1 MNTSFSKRRYL
12 SEANERLEK
21 RFLQSKKV
29 IIEGSEVESDFN
41 TADMISLTHDILKDS
56 GAQFN
61 IGDYVNVGDNPMC
74 IPDNDESGILSKIF
88 DFSNNLGTTT
98 ELESTIGDVL
108 QGQPVGGI
116 QIPDKLKNDA
126 AVMLAGLLAADESE
140 STEITE
146 QGKGINYKKR
156 ARQQN
161 SKRFKRKH
169 SKCYRKHKFK

>member
-1 MNTSFSKRRYL
+1 MSFSKKRHL
-12 SEANERLEK
+12 SEVNERLEK
-21 RFLQSKKV
+21 RFLESK
-29 IIEGSEVESDFN
+29 ILNEAPEVQPSVN
-41 TADMISLTHDILKDS
+41 PSQILTLTQEILKQN

-61 IGDYVNVGDNPMC
+61 IGDYVNSGDNPMC

>member
-1 MNTSFSKRRYL
+1 MSFSKKRHL
-12 SEANERLEK
+12 SEVNERLEK
-21 RFLQSKKV
+21 RFLESK
-29 IIEGSEVESDFN
+29 ILNEAPEVQPSVN
-41 TADMISLTHDILKDS
+41 PSQILTLTQEILKQN

-61 IGDYVNVGDNPMC
+61 IGDYVNSGDNPMC

-126 AVMLAGLLAADESE
+126 AVMLSGLLAADESE